1 MKAGRNDGVH
11 KKKLHDK
18 ALLYCGCC
26 YALKIYKEG
35 LFFFRDSFTL
45 LKFEYNDNKNTVLM
59 NDSLSPHWFMTSF
72 LLESSENFIISL
84 SYNDN
89 II

>member
-1 MKAGRNDGVH
+1 MMCIR
-11 KKKLHDK
+11 KKSHDK
-18 ALLYCGCC
+18 ALLYCRWC
-26 YALKIYKEG
+26 YALKIYKKG
-35 LFFFRDSFTL
+35 LFFFGDSFTL

-59 NDSLSPHWFMTSF
+59 NVRLSPHWFMTSF
-72 LLESSENFIISL
+72 LLESSENLIISL